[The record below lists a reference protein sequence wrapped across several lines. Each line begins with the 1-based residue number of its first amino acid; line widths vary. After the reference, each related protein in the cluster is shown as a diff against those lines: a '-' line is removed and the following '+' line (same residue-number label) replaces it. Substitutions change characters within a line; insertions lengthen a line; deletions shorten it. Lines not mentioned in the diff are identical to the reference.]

1 MPSTFEQLNPTR
13 VKLTIDMPFAELEPA
28 IAEAYKEIARQVT
41 IPGFRKGKVP
51 PRLIDQRFGRGV
63 VLQEAINHVLPAT
76 YGAAITEHELRPLG
90 EPEIDLVE
98 LNDGSNVLFTAEVDV
113 RPEFEL
119 PDASTIKV
127 EVDRLAVSD
136 ETVNERVDMLR
147 ERFATLTDEDRA
159 VQAGDMVT
167 INLVARK
174 DGAVLSDAEAT
185 DLQYKVGS
193 GQMLDG
199 LDDALTGMQVG
210 ETKTFNSELV
220 GGPHRGVEAEVEVT
234 LHKVQSQKL
243 PVVDDEFAQLVSE
256 FDTAAEMLA
265 DLTDNLTRM
274 TRLTQVGQGREKVL
288 RALAG
293 RADFEL
299 PEALVSSEQAA
310 RRENI
315 EQQLTRAGLTL
326 EQYLADNDDEPDT
339 PDEFWAEVNGRV
351 VEALRSQI
359 ILDKYAEEHGLEVSQ
374 QEFTELILAR
384 AAQNNTTP
392 EHEVQHMMEHGH
404 TAAWMAEAKR
414 SKALAELF
422 GAATIVDTDGN
433 VLELSLVQSDG
444 TLAEPE
450 PHAEPGPQPK
460 DTAGAKAKDDKPAET
475 DESGEE

>member
-1 MPSTFEQLNPTR
+1 
-13 VKLTIDMPFAELEPA
+13 
-28 IAEAYKEIARQVT
+28 
-41 IPGFRKGKVP
+41 
-51 PRLIDQRFGRGV
+51 
-63 VLQEAINHVLPAT
+63 
-76 YGAAITEHELRPLG
+76 
-90 EPEIDLVE
+90 
-98 LNDGSNVLFTAEVDV
+98 
-113 RPEFEL
+113 
-119 PDASTIKV
+119 
-127 EVDRLAVSD
+127 
-136 ETVNERVDMLR
+136 
-147 ERFATLTDEDRA
+147 
-159 VQAGDMVT
+159 MVT

-444 TLAEPE
+444 TLAEP
-450 PHAEPGPQPK
+450 GPQPK
-460 DTAGAKAKDDKPAET
+460 DTAGAEAKDDKPAET